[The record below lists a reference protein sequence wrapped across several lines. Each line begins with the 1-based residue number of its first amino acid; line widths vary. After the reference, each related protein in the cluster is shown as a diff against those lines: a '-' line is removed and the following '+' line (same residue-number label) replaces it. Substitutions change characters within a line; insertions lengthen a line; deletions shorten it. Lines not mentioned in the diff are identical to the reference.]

1 MAWSG
6 SGVFRSM
13 LTGILGGEHDF
24 TLGYDSTTNAGDA
37 LVALFDDGVNPDKN
51 ADAANAQYDTG
62 TWLYDTIG
70 SPNNNEKYVA
80 ATGSPPSSPWP
91 AGGRPAVGAHVS
103 TPVANVIMYDMADTA
118 SDGSLTLSGIYGA
131 LVYYDGATKRGI
143 CFNYFGGEN
152 SVTTGTLTV
161 VWNSNGLFRITV

>member
-13 LTGILGGEHDF
+13 IGGILGGENDF

-37 LVALFDDGVNPDKN
+37 KVALFNNTVTPDKD
-51 ADAANAQYDTG
+51 ASAANAQYGAG
-62 TWLYDTIG
+62 TWL
-70 SPNNNEKYVA
+70 VA
-80 ATGSPPSSPWP
+80 SEVYTDPGTEWP
-91 AGGRPAVGAHVS
+91 ESGRPAVGAHVS
-103 TPVANVIMYDMADTA
+103 YPVANVVMYDMADTA
-118 SDGSLTLSGIYGA
+118 STGTLTLSGIYGA
-131 LVYYDGATKRGI
+131 LVYYDNATPRGI

>member
-37 LVALFDDGVNPDKN
+37 LVALFDNGVTPDKD
-51 ADAANAQYDTG
+51 ASAANAQYDEG
-62 TWLYDTIG
+62 TWLLA
-70 SPNNNEKYVA
+70 NEKY
-80 ATGSPPSSPWP
+80 TTPGTEWP

-103 TPVANVIMYDMADTA
+103 NPVANVIMYDMADTA

-131 LVYYDGATKRGI
+131 LVYYDNATPRGI